1 MKKLIPFALL
11 GILIVSFSACAG
23 ETPYRHSE
31 INPSAYFD
39 QESHFPSKG
48 VCNLCSEEVEFDSI
62 QIWDEED
69 LMQLGND
76 IKDNYDIGCYSISV
90 NDDIDMAAKVWMS
103 PYLDGSKSA
112 FNKKA
117 L

>member
-1 MKKLIPFALL
+1 
-11 GILIVSFSACAG
+11 
-23 ETPYRHSE
+23 
-31 INPSAYFD
+31 
-39 QESHFPSKG
+39 
-48 VCNLCSEEVEFDSI
+48 
-62 QIWDEED
+62 
-69 LMQLGND
+69 MQLGND